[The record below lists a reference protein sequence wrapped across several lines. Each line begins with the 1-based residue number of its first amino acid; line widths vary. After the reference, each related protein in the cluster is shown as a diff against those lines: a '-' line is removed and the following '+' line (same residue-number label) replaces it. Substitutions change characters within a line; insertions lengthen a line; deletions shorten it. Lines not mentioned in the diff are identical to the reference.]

1 MKTTLFLG
9 LILLTVMGYGQTPI
23 KIAQPIRYTKDATFE
38 VSPVVPVA
46 SGLNRAINLQQAR
59 DSFFTKRDTVS
70 LWDYLSGTDGQIA
83 KFRGDTAVVGIPK
96 GTEGTFVKMIDGQ
109 PGWGDGV
116 SIMGTPITNQVTMFS
131 ANGRDIENS
140 LIGIWGTTVGV
151 PNLEVDGKIT
161 IAGATSGAINLVSP
175 DVGDYSTVY
184 LPSTAGTLAT
194 LGANTFTGVQTM
206 TSPVFTTPVLGTPSS
221 GTMTNVS
228 GTAANLT
235 AGKATTL
242 ATARTINGIAFDGS
256 ANITIP
262 VGTVI
267 LTGTPNP
274 GSIAMFSTNGT
285 GIENSVMS
293 TWGTTVGVPNL
304 SVSNK
309 ITIAGENDG
318 GIMIAAPDSGDY
330 STVILPAS
338 PGTLA
343 RVEDISAFGTAIR
356 SNSGQSI
363 FATDITGSTVES
375 SLFDFNYT
383 NKNRCILIYF
393 SAPFSVTANSQDVTV
408 RLYINNTFVFKSK
421 LNIFSNTQNIAFPYL
436 HIVTP
441 NSVTNI
447 KVTWQTSGNQVF
459 QLGASMSERI
469 ITVIDTP

>member
-9 LILLTVMGYGQTPI
+9 LILLTVMGYGQSAI
-23 KIAQPIRYTKDATFE
+23 KIAQPIRYTKEATFE
-38 VSPVVPVA
+38 VSPVVPAA
-46 SGLNRAINLQQAR
+46 SEPNRAVNLQQAR

-70 LWDYLSGTDGQIA
+70 LWDYLSGTDGQLA

-184 LPSTAGTLAT
+184 LPSTAGTLAI

-206 TSPVFTTPVLGTPSS
+206 TSPVFTTPILGTPSS

-242 ATARTINGIAFDGS
+242 ATPRTINGISFDGS

-262 VGTVI
+262 VGTVTI
-267 LTGTPNP
+267 TGSPTAK
-274 GSIAMFSTNGT
+274 SITMFSDNGT

-309 ITIAGENDG
+309 ITIAGENER
-318 GIMIAAPDSGDY
+318 A
-330 STVILPAS
+330 LKK
-338 PGTLA
+338 
-343 RVEDISAFGTAIR
+343 
-356 SNSGQSI
+356 
-363 FATDITGSTVES
+363 
-375 SLFDFNYT
+375 SLGHNY
-383 NKNRCILIYF
+383 
-393 SAPFSVTANSQDVTV
+393 
-408 RLYINNTFVFKSK
+408 
-421 LNIFSNTQNIAFPYL
+421 
-436 HIVTP
+436 
-441 NSVTNI
+441 
-447 KVTWQTSGNQVF
+447 
-459 QLGASMSERI
+459 
-469 ITVIDTP
+469 